1 MKKILFPTDFSPA
14 ADHAFV
20 YALNMADAIQ
30 ASLLVVHLYE
40 LPQLKRSLPNT
51 IKEVY
56 ESIEKEAY
64 DSFQKNLPH
73 LDAIAT
79 NHRLNHIPVS
89 YTLKAGET
97 LDAIN
102 HLASAENVDFIVMGT
117 KGASGLKEILI
128 GSVAAEVME
137 NAPCPVI
144 AIPEAAVFDG
154 KLDRIAFATDFKE
167 QDVPALKK
175 VLSFARD
182 FSAKVFCVYVDVSH
196 TESYLKRME
205 QMQLAIGEE
214 PQLECRI
221 LEGSHVEQALSV
233 FLEEESIDL
242 LTMVIRKRNFIQE
255 LFNYSQTKQ
264 MVYHTKVPILA
275 LQSRNF

>member
-14 ADHAFV
+14 ADNAFL
-20 YALNMADAIQ
+20 YALKMADTLK
-30 ASLLVVHLYE
+30 ASILVVHLYE
-40 LPQLKRSLPNT
+40 LPQLKRNLPNT

-64 DSFQKNLPH
+64 KSFQQNLPH
-73 LDAIAT
+73 LDAIAAS
-79 NHRLNHIPVS
+79 NHLSHIPVS
-89 YTLKAGET
+89 YTVKAGET

-102 HLASAENVDFIVMGT
+102 RLATSEQIDFIVMGT

-144 AIPEAAVFDG
+144 AIPEAASFDG

-167 QDVPALKK
+167 QDLLALKK
-175 VLSFARD
+175 VLAFAHD
-182 FSAKVFCVYVDVSH
+182 FSAKVFCVHVDTSH
-196 TESYLKRME
+196 TETYLKRME
-205 QMQLAIGEE
+205 KLQLAIGETAD
-214 PQLECRI
+214 LEYRV
-221 LEGSHVEQALSV
+221 LEGSHIEQTLGD
-233 FLEEESIDL
+233 FLEAENMDL
-242 LTMVIRKRNFIQE
+242 LTMVTRKRNFIQE

-264 MVYHTKVPILA
+264 MAYHTKVPILA
-275 LQSRNF
+275 LQTRNF

>member
-14 ADHAFV
+14 ADNAFL
-20 YALNMADAIQ
+20 YALQMADTLK
-30 ASLLVVHLYE
+30 ASILVVHLYE
-40 LPQLKRSLPNT
+40 LPQLKRNLPNT

-64 DSFQKNLPH
+64 SSFQQNLPH
-73 LDAIAT
+73 LDAIAAS
-79 NHRLNHIPVS
+79 NQMSHISVS

-102 HLASAENVDFIVMGT
+102 RLAASEQIDFIVMGT

-144 AIPEAAVFDG
+144 AIPEAASFDG

-167 QDVPALKK
+167 QDLPALKK
-175 VLSFARD
+175 VLAFAHD
-182 FSAKVFCVYVDVSH
+182 FSAKVFCVYVDTSH
-196 TESYLKRME
+196 TETYLKRME
-205 QMQLAIGEE
+205 KLQLAIGEN
-214 PQLECRI
+214 PALECRV
-221 LEGSHVEQALSV
+221 LEGSHIEQTLGD
-233 FLEEESIDL
+233 FLEAENMDL
-242 LTMVIRKRNFIQE
+242 LTMVTRKRNFIQE

-264 MVYHTKVPILA
+264 MAYHTKVPVLA
-275 LQSRNF
+275 LQARNF